1 MLNNIIFK
9 EKKLLMKL
17 STEEKKTYKWL
28 ESNGFSYY
36 DIMHLVKLYN
46 KEGISFEIRSFDK
59 NDFPELREY
68 LRKQEHCS
76 YIDYLLKGLIGV
88 DKEKVKKLLYNG

>member
-17 STEEKKTYKWL
+17 STEEKNTYKWL
-28 ESNGFSYY
+28 ESYGFSYY
-36 DIMHLVKLYN
+36 DIMHLVKLYK

-68 LRKQEHCS
+68 LRKQEHDS
-76 YIDYLLKGLIGV
+76 YIDYVLKGLIGV
-88 DKEKVKKLLYNG
+88 DKEKVKKMLYNS

>member
-1 MLNNIIFK
+1 MLNNIVFK

-17 STEEKKTYKWL
+17 STEEKITYKWL
-28 ESNGFSYY
+28 ESYGFDYY
-36 DIMHLVKLYN
+36 DINHLIKLYK
-46 KEGISFEIRSFDK
+46 KEGIPFEIRSFDK

-68 LRKQEHCS
+68 LRKQEHGS

-88 DKEKVKKLLYNG
+88 DKEKVKKLLYNS